1 MEHLVPSEQ
10 MKLPIKD
17 NGECL
22 KLKKMKINT
31 AFTLMEPGPVVFVTT
46 NISSATLSISSRNTI
61 SLFLEGL
68 AACIDDVRKETRTI
82 HSVGDGSFV
91 VDGRKLDRREMMQSK
106 LPEGVQVF
114 SDRPFKWTR
123 PALS

>member
-114 SDRPFKWTR
+114 SDRP
-123 PALS
+123 